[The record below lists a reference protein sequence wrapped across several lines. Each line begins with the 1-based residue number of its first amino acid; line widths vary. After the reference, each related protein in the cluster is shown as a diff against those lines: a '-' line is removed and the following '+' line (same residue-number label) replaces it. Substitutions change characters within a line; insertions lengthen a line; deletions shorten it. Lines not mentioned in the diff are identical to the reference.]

1 MRIKTFLKRI
11 IGIAS
16 VLAITI
22 SSASAEEI
30 YFFSDGY
37 ASVKDSSPFLK
48 SGDVLNVTVVKDGAD
63 FLNPESIRELNKE
76 DIVHYGTAAVESG
89 GEYIIDFSPNES
101 GKYRVYVGS
110 DVFDK
115 PREYEVRY
123 INKTKFISAAELLLG
138 CDSDDEFARILDD
151 KRIDLGL
158 TDKLFD
164 GADVAAIAP
173 IMRRSVL
180 GVGITEYKKIITSG
194 EKSAV
199 AARLN
204 TKEISDISEYSELF
218 GLGDNEYY
226 AKDLSPSVT
235 EYASGKNISSCD
247 ELDGYIRDG
256 IILSNINKRNSNT
269 VSAVLSRY
277 AKELGIDSGKIT
289 TALCRDLSGKNFANI
304 EILVSY
310 INNFKSTDNSGSNG
324 SGSGGSGSGGGLKNP
339 FSGTTATKPS
349 DENNEYELENPFT
362 DLDGFEW
369 AAESIKNL
377 YYKSVINGKETGKFH
392 PSDMITREEFAK
404 IITSAMKMNLIEK
417 DIPFTDVESGS
428 WYEPYVR
435 TAYIAGITNGITDTE
450 FGTRRNITREDLCVM
465 VYRAVEAADYSLT
478 QKVGE
483 DMNFSDSADISDYA
497 VRAVERLYK
506 SGIVNGS
513 DGFFKPKDT
522 ATRAEAAKIINMVI
536 TDIGI

>member
-11 IGIAS
+11 TGIAF
-16 VLAITI
+16 VLAITV

-30 YFFSDGY
+30 YVFSDGY

-48 SGDVLNVTVVKDGAD
+48 SGDMLNVTVTKDGAD
-63 FLNPESIRELNKE
+63 FLNPESIGELNKE
-76 DIVHYGTAAVESG
+76 DIVYFGTAAVESG
-89 GEYIIDFSPNES
+89 GEYIIEFLPNES

-115 PREYEVRY
+115 PMEYEVRY

-138 CDSDDEFARILDD
+138 CDSDDEFARILND

-164 GADVAAIAP
+164 GADIATIAP
-173 IMRRSVL
+173 IMRRSVS

-194 EKSAV
+194 EKSAA

-204 TKEISDISEYSELF
+204 AKEISDINKYSELF

-235 EYASGKNISSCD
+235 EYASGMDISSCD

-256 IILSNINKRNSNT
+256 IVLSNINKRNSNT

-277 AKELGIDSGKIT
+277 AQELGIDSGKIT
-289 TALCRDLSGKNFANI
+289 TSLCRDLSGKSFENI
-304 EILVSY
+304 EALVSY
-310 INNFKSTDNSGSNG
+310 INNFKPTDNGGSSG
-324 SGSGGSGSGGGLKNP
+324 SGSGGSSGGGLENP
-339 FSGTTATKPS
+339 LSGTTVTKPS
-349 DENNEYELENPFT
+349 DENNKYELENPFT

-369 AAESIKNL
+369 AAESIKSL

-404 IITSAMKMNLIEK
+404 IITSAMKMNLIDK
-417 DIPFTDVESGS
+417 DIPFIDIESGS
-428 WYEPYVR
+428 WYESYVR
-435 TAYIAGITNGITDTE
+435 TAYIAGITKGITDTE
-450 FGTRRNITREDLCVM
+450 FGTGRNITREDLCVM

-478 QKVGE
+478 EKIGE

-497 VRAVERLYK
+497 VSAVKTLYK

-522 ATRAEAAKIINMVI
+522 ASRAEAAKIINMVI

>member
-11 IGIAS
+11 TGIAF
-16 VLAITI
+16 VLAITV

-30 YFFSDGY
+30 YVFSDGY

-48 SGDVLNVTVVKDGAD
+48 SGDMLNVTVAKDGAD
-63 FLNPESIRELNKE
+63 FLNPESIGELNKE
-76 DIVHYGTAAVESG
+76 DIVYFGTAAVESG
-89 GEYIIDFSPNES
+89 GKYIIEFLPNES

-115 PREYEVRY
+115 TMEYEVRY

-138 CDSDDEFARILDD
+138 CDSDDEFARILND

-164 GADVAAIAP
+164 GADIATIAP
-173 IMRRSVL
+173 IMRRSVS

-194 EKSAV
+194 EKSAA

-204 TKEISDISEYSELF
+204 AKEISDINKYSELF

-235 EYASGKNISSCD
+235 EYASGMDISSCD

-256 IILSNINKRNSNT
+256 IVLSNINKRNSNT

-277 AKELGIDSGKIT
+277 AQELGIDSGKIT
-289 TALCRDLSGKNFANI
+289 TSLCRDLSGKSFENI
-304 EILVSY
+304 EALVSY
-310 INNFKSTDNSGSNG
+310 INNFKPTDNGGSSG
-324 SGSGGSGSGGGLKNP
+324 SGSGGSSGGGLENP
-339 FSGTTATKPS
+339 LSGTTVTKPS
-349 DENNEYELENPFT
+349 DENNKYELENPFT

-369 AAESIKNL
+369 AAESIKSL

-404 IITSAMKMNLIEK
+404 IITSAMKMNLIDK
-417 DIPFTDVESGS
+417 DIPFIDIESGS
-428 WYEPYVR
+428 WYESYVR
-435 TAYIAGITNGITDTE
+435 TAYIAGITKGITDTE
-450 FGTRRNITREDLCVM
+450 FGTGRNITREDLCVM

-478 QKVGE
+478 EKIGE

-497 VRAVERLYK
+497 VSAVKTLYK

-522 ATRAEAAKIINMVI
+522 ASRAEAAKIINMVI

>member
-11 IGIAS
+11 TGIAF
-16 VLAITI
+16 VLAITV

-30 YFFSDGY
+30 YVFSDGY

-48 SGDVLNVTVVKDGAD
+48 SGDMLNVTVAKDGAD
-63 FLNPESIRELNKE
+63 FLNPESIGELNKE
-76 DIVHYGTAAVESG
+76 DIVYFGTATVESG
-89 GEYIIDFSPNES
+89 SEYIIEFLPNES

-115 PREYEVRY
+115 TMEYEVRY

-138 CDSDDEFARILDD
+138 CDSDDEFARILND

-164 GADVAAIAP
+164 GADIATIAP
-173 IMRRSVL
+173 IMRRSVS

-194 EKSAV
+194 EKSAA

-204 TKEISDISEYSELF
+204 AKEISDINKYSELF

-235 EYASGKNISSCD
+235 EYASGKDISSCD

-256 IILSNINKRNSNT
+256 IVLSNINKRNSNT

-289 TALCRDLSGKNFANI
+289 TSLCRDLSGKSFENI
-304 EILVSY
+304 EALVSY
-310 INNFKSTDNSGSNG
+310 INNFKPTDNGGSSG
-324 SGSGGSGSGGGLKNP
+324 SGSGGSSDGGLKNP
-339 FSGTTATKPS
+339 LSGTTVTKPS
-349 DENNEYELENPFT
+349 DENNKYELENPFT

-369 AAESIKNL
+369 AAESIKSL

-404 IITSAMKMNLIEK
+404 IITLAMKMNLIDK
-417 DIPFTDVESGS
+417 DIPFIDIESGS
-428 WYEPYVR
+428 WYESYVR
-435 TAYIAGITNGITDTE
+435 TAYIAGITKGITDTE
-450 FGTRRNITREDLCVM
+450 FGTGRNITREDLCVM

-478 QKVGE
+478 EKIGE

-522 ATRAEAAKIINMVI
+522 ASRAEAAKIINMVI

>member
-11 IGIAS
+11 TGIAS
-16 VLAITI
+16 VLAITV

-30 YFFSDGY
+30 YVFSDGY

-48 SGDVLNVTVVKDGAD
+48 SGDMLNVTVAKDGAD
-63 FLNPESIRELNKE
+63 FLNPESIGELNKE
-76 DIVHYGTAAVESG
+76 DIVYFGTAAVESG
-89 GEYIIDFSPNES
+89 GKYIIEFLPNES

-115 PREYEVRY
+115 TMEYEVRY

-138 CDSDDEFARILDD
+138 CDSDDEFARILND

-164 GADVAAIAP
+164 GADIATIAP
-173 IMRRSVL
+173 IMRRSVS

-194 EKSAV
+194 EKSAA

-204 TKEISDISEYSELF
+204 AKEISDINKYSELF

-235 EYASGKNISSCD
+235 EYASGKDISSCD

-256 IILSNINKRNSNT
+256 IVLSNINKRNSNT

-289 TALCRDLSGKNFANI
+289 TSLCRDLSGKSFENI
-304 EILVSY
+304 EALVSY
-310 INNFKSTDNSGSNG
+310 INNFKPTDNGGSSG
-324 SGSGGSGSGGGLKNP
+324 SGSGGSSGGGLKNP
-339 FSGTTATKPS
+339 LSGTTVTKPS
-349 DENNEYELENPFT
+349 DENNKYELENPFT

-369 AAESIKNL
+369 AAESIKSL

-404 IITSAMKMNLIEK
+404 IITLAMKMNLIDK
-417 DIPFTDVESGS
+417 DIPFIDIESGS
-428 WYEPYVR
+428 WYESYVR
-435 TAYIAGITNGITDTE
+435 TAYIAGITKGITDTE
-450 FGTRRNITREDLCVM
+450 FGTGRNITREDLCVM

-478 QKVGE
+478 EKIGE

-497 VRAVERLYK
+497 VSAVKTLYK

-522 ATRAEAAKIINMVI
+522 ASRAEAAKIINMVI
-536 TDIGI
+536 NDIGI

>member
-11 IGIAS
+11 TGIAF
-16 VLAITI
+16 VLAITV

-30 YFFSDGY
+30 YVFSDGY

-48 SGDVLNVTVVKDGAD
+48 SGDMLNVTVAKDGAD
-63 FLNPESIRELNKE
+63 FLNPESIGELNKE
-76 DIVHYGTAAVESG
+76 DIVYFGTAAVESG
-89 GEYIIDFSPNES
+89 GKYIIEFLPNES

-115 PREYEVRY
+115 TMEYEVRY

-138 CDSDDEFARILDD
+138 CDSDDEFARILND

-164 GADVAAIAP
+164 GADIATIAP
-173 IMRRSVL
+173 VMRRSVS
-180 GVGITEYKKIITSG
+180 GVGITEYRKIITSG

-204 TKEISDISEYSELF
+204 AKEISDINEYSELF

-235 EYASGKNISSCD
+235 EYASGKDISSCD

-256 IILSNINKRNSNT
+256 IVLSNINKRNSNT

-289 TALCRDLSGKNFANI
+289 TSLCRDLSGKSFENI
-304 EILVSY
+304 EALVSY
-310 INNFKSTDNSGSNG
+310 INNFKPTDNGGSSG
-324 SGSGGSGSGGGLKNP
+324 SGSGGSSGGGLKNP
-339 FSGTTATKPS
+339 LSGTTVTKPS
-349 DENNEYELENPFT
+349 DENNKYELENPFT

-369 AAESIKNL
+369 AAESIKSL

-404 IITSAMKMNLIEK
+404 IITSAMKMNLIDK

-428 WYEPYVR
+428 WYESYVR
-435 TAYIAGITNGITDTE
+435 TAYIAGIAKGITDTE
-450 FGTRRNITREDLCVM
+450 FGTGRNITREDLCVM
-465 VYRAVEAADYSLT
+465 VYRAVEAADYSLNE
-478 QKVGE
+478 KVGE

-497 VRAVERLYK
+497 VRAVKTLYK

-522 ATRAEAAKIINMVI
+522 ASRAEAAKIINMVI
-536 TDIGI
+536 NDIGI

>member
-1 MRIKTFLKRI
+1 M
-11 IGIAS
+11 
-16 VLAITI
+16 AITV

-30 YFFSDGY
+30 YVFSDGY

-48 SGDVLNVTVVKDGAD
+48 SGDMLNVTVAKDGAD
-63 FLNPESIRELNKE
+63 FLNPESIGELNKE
-76 DIVHYGTAAVESG
+76 DIVYFGTAAVESG
-89 GEYIIDFSPNES
+89 GKYIIEFLPNES

-115 PREYEVRY
+115 TMEYEVRY

-138 CDSDDEFARILDD
+138 CDSDDEFARILND

-164 GADVAAIAP
+164 GADIATIAP
-173 IMRRSVL
+173 IMRRSVS

-194 EKSAV
+194 EKSAA

-204 TKEISDISEYSELF
+204 AKEISDINKYSELF

-235 EYASGKNISSCD
+235 EYASGMDISSCD

-256 IILSNINKRNSNT
+256 IVLSNINKRNSNT

-277 AKELGIDSGKIT
+277 AQELGIDSGKIT
-289 TALCRDLSGKNFANI
+289 TSLCRDLSGKSFENI
-304 EILVSY
+304 EALVSY
-310 INNFKSTDNSGSNG
+310 INNFKPTDNGGSSG
-324 SGSGGSGSGGGLKNP
+324 SGSGGSSGGGLENP
-339 FSGTTATKPS
+339 LSGTTVTKPS
-349 DENNEYELENPFT
+349 DENNKYELENPFT

-369 AAESIKNL
+369 AAESIKSL

-404 IITSAMKMNLIEK
+404 IITSAMKMNLIDK
-417 DIPFTDVESGS
+417 DIPFIDIESGS
-428 WYEPYVR
+428 WYESYVR
-435 TAYIAGITNGITDTE
+435 TAYIAGITKGITDTE
-450 FGTRRNITREDLCVM
+450 FGTGRNITREDLCVM

-478 QKVGE
+478 EKIGE

-497 VRAVERLYK
+497 VSAVKTLYK

-522 ATRAEAAKIINMVI
+522 ASRAEAAKIINMVI